1 MLFDTNRPEDIAY
14 IRWCQ
19 DLHSPST
26 KFPFLRAWVESFR
39 LQTCFRRCSAGR
51 DHWFLVSTLDL
62 QSKNKKIEQHTFPP
76 VPLWLV
82 KSPPDRKKRRQ
93 SDNNENLT
101 ILTFMIQPFT
111 SAPINLTLAHELG
124 NHTVEWRSLVAKS
137 RLTGAQLTKVFGGLG
152 CNIGA
157 KFKFDA
163 PDIFSSHFHIKV
175 DYHTKKVRRVW
186 DGKSSTRR
194 WQTWVSNVPLGLL
207 KSSVVRLKARTAPGA
222 RKAVADL
229 VPKAAAA
236 ELEAAN
242 RTPII
247 VAFIGQGGKGLI
259 GSSWGVN
266 Q

>member
-93 SDNNENLT
+93 RDNNENLT

-157 KFKFDA
+157 KFEFDA
-163 PDIFSSHFHIKV
+163 PDIFSSNFHIKV
-175 DYHTKKVRRVW
+175 DCHTKKSSSRVRRIIIHTSVTKHEGLTYLW
-186 DGKSSTRR
+186 GCWKVR
-194 WQTWVSNVPLGLL
+194 WFGW
-207 KSSVVRLKARTAPGA
+207 KH
-222 RKAVADL
+222 
-229 VPKAAAA
+229 
-236 ELEAAN
+236 
-242 RTPII
+242 
-247 VAFIGQGGKGLI
+247 GQHPERGRQWSI
-259 GSSWGVN
+259 
-266 Q
+266 